1 MTAASLGPGWGGP
14 DSRAQVHTPKQRARK
29 NGQAHAHPPEPVQF
43 PHPNP
48 TFTRGDVRVDTLE
61 LS

>member
-1 MTAASLGPGWGGP
+1 MAASLGPGWESP
-14 DSRAQVHTPKQRARK
+14 DSRAQVHTSKTRERE
-29 NGQAHAHPPEPVQF
+29 NGQAHARPPEPVQF
-43 PHPNP
+43 PRPNP